1 MPAVFWLSFPRLL
14 EFLTRTKAMR
24 WLRIFI
30 TYRPYKKQKA
40 IIVILDYLLKRQLF
54 KKKPSWENENILHF
68 DFILTYSVF
77 SFIHRQNLKQ
87 NKYLCSCILFITI
100 KLKIWYNG

>member
-14 EFLTRTKAMR
+14 EFLTRTKAMW

-54 KKKPSWENENILHF
+54 KKSLHEKMKTFYIL
-68 DFILTYSVF
+68 ILSLLTPYSLSYTV
-77 SFIHRQNLKQ
+77 
-87 NKYLCSCILFITI
+87 
-100 KLKIWYNG
+100 KIWNKTNIYVHVFYS